1 MNSNQNNNSQSWTD
15 PITGE
20 VYPGGNPYASVQT
33 SSAVNPSN
41 VQVKSFRE
49 LENGHVQAVPTPV
62 IEPRQNVYPPTN
74 QVPQYN
80 QQYNQQNN
88 QQYNQPR
95 IPNSNVTKFCEHCG
109 SVIAKDAVICPAC
122 GCQVGSFQQN
132 QPMQQPVQQ
141 PIIINNNN
149 VNNNVGGT
157 NTVVVRGNP
166 KDKWVAFFLCLFLGE
181 FGAHRFYEGKA
192 GSAILYLLT
201 FGLFGI
207 GWFVDLI
214 RILCKSNPY
223 YV

>member
-20 VYPGGNPYASVQT
+20 IYPGGNPYASVQT
-33 SSAVNPSN
+33 NSVPRPSN
-41 VQVKSFRE
+41 VQVKSFRDID
-49 LENGHVQAVPTPV
+49 NGQVQEVPTPI
-62 IEPRQNVYPPTN
+62 IEPMQNVYP
-74 QVPQYN
+74 QAN
-80 QQYNQQNN
+80 QQYN

-122 GCQVGSFQQN
+122 GCQVGSFQQV
-132 QPMQQPVQQ
+132 QQYQQ

-149 VNNNVGGT
+149 VSNANAPIVAPGKQ
-157 NTVVVRGNP
+157 
-166 KDKWVAFFLCLFLGE
+166 KDKWVAFFLCLLLGE
-181 FGAHRFYEGKA
+181 FGAHRFYEGKT
-192 GSAILYLLT
+192 GSAILYLFT

-207 GWFVDLI
+207 GAFVDLI
-214 RILCKSNPY
+214 RILCKPNPY